1 MTSQRPKSITEQFIE
16 TAAARLAKNK
26 PVRRRLPLWGRLHI
40 DRQLPFLCVYRR
52 PPRRDDSGTDR
63 LVLGEAAYLQAP
75 GNRVLTKQLSSLVQA
90 IAVTQKRVFGA
101 FIVIEIWSAADIG
114 DEPSDKAGVLRP
126 AFRILPPISNDISP
140 TVQAL
145 EESLRSGLIRNQTP
159 VVEIAPSRRIAP
171 PGIPPLL
178 TPQEAESCGA
188 VVLGLE
194 VRPVYRAKKKDTLY
208 PLILRSTHRLLYR
221 ALKQTFFEFTR
232 TKTSHLPP
240 HYHSL
245 GRRALVKA
253 VWRIDRQ
260 LSEVSNAY
268 DFLLAV
274 TPVNSH
280 GAWNVFRKNHFEKA
294 PRFVYRPIPVSPTL
308 LKRKL
313 FAISIERVE
322 DPGLARI
329 FREKQSEID
338 RHLTGLLDRETKRF
352 LYASLQLFGEVD
364 DSLLE
369 VAKQF
374 LDRIPPQSRE
384 GSAKRVGAAAFAERA
399 EQEFALF
406 RQAYP
411 EFSAK
416 ISIRKDTSG
425 LMVSRGNLLIAN
437 DMSIPVSRVEALIQ
451 HEVGTHVLT
460 YYNGRSQRFRQLYSG
475 LAGYEELQEG
485 LAVMA
490 EFLVGGLSLPRLR
503 LLAARVVAARRLTD
517 GASFVDTFRELDRNY
532 EFNQATAFN
541 ITMRIFRGGGLTK
554 DAVYLRGLIR
564 LHQYLRTGGELE
576 PLLVGKISAE
586 NIPLIKELLWREVL
600 HAPPLRP
607 RYLDDPQAL
616 ERLEKARASASV
628 LDLVDTRRRS

>member
-1 MTSQRPKSITEQFIE
+1 MTSPRPKSITEQFIE
-16 TAAARLAKNK
+16 TASARLAEGK

-52 PPRRDDSGTDR
+52 PPRRDDPGTDR

-75 GNRVLTKQLSSLVQA
+75 GNRTLGKQLSSLVQA
-90 IAVTQKRVFGA
+90 IALIKGRVFGA
-101 FIVIEIWSAADIG
+101 FVVIEIWSSTEIG
-114 DEPSDKAGVLRP
+114 DLPADRAGVLRP
-126 AFRILPPISNDISP
+126 AFHIVPSLSNAVSS
-140 TVQAL
+140 TVRVL

-159 VVEIAPSRRIAP
+159 VVAITPSRRVAP
-171 PGIPPLL
+171 PGLRPLL
-178 TPQEAESCGA
+178 TPQETEACGA

-194 VRPVYRAKKKDTLY
+194 VRPVYRDKRKGTLY
-208 PLILRSTHRLLYR
+208 PLLLRSVHRLVYR
-221 ALKQTFFEFTR
+221 ALKQAFFEFTR
-232 TKTSHLPP
+232 SNTSHLPP

-260 LSEVSNAY
+260 LAEVSSAY

-280 GAWNVFRKNHFEKA
+280 GAWKAFRKSHFEKP
-294 PRFVYRPIPVSPTL
+294 PRFVYRPIPVTPTV

-313 FAISIERVE
+313 FAISIDQVE

-352 LYASLQLFGEVD
+352 LYTSLQIFGEVD

-369 VAKQF
+369 VAQTL
-374 LDRIPPQSRE
+374 LDRIPPHSRE
-384 GSAKRVGAAAFAERA
+384 GSARRVGAAVFAERA
-399 EQEFALF
+399 EQEFVLF
-406 RQAYP
+406 RQAYRG
-411 EFSAK
+411 FSSK
-416 ISIRKDTSG
+416 ISIRNDISG
-425 LMVSRGNLLIAN
+425 LMVSRGNLLIAS
-437 DMSIPVSRVEALIQ
+437 DMSIPESRVEALIQ

-490 EFLVGGLSLPRLR
+490 EYLVGGLSLPRLR
-503 LLAARVVAARRLTD
+503 LLAARVIAAPPPHRR
-517 GASFVDTFRELDRNY
+517 REL
-532 EFNQATAFN
+532 
-541 ITMRIFRGGGLTK
+541 
-554 DAVYLRGLIR
+554 
-564 LHQYLRTGGELE
+564 H
-576 PLLVGKISAE
+576 
-586 NIPLIKELLWREVL
+586 
-600 HAPPLRP
+600 
-607 RYLDDPQAL
+607 
-616 ERLEKARASASV
+616 
-628 LDLVDTRRRS
+628 